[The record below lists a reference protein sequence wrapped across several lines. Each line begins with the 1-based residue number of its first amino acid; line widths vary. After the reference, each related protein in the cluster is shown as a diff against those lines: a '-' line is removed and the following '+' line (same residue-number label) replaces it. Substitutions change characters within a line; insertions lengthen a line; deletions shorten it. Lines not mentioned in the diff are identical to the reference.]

1 MIYKRG
7 AIYLANLNP
16 SRGTEPGKTRPCV
29 VIQNDLLSSTGHP
42 STTILPM
49 TTRLI
54 EGAEPLRF
62 NIKAR
67 DNLRLDSQVLI
78 DQARSIDNRR
88 FTGDALAK
96 LQDIEMVQLEE
107 SLKIVLGLSA

>member
-29 VIQNDLLSSTGHP
+29 AIQNDLLSSSGHP

-67 DNLRLDSQVLI
+67 DNLHLDSQVLV

-88 FTGDALAK
+88 FTGSELTVLSNAELAT
-96 LQDIEMVQLEE
+96 VEE
-107 SLKIVLGLSA
+107 YLKQCLGFDF

>member
-16 SRGTEPGKTRPCV
+16 SRGTEPGKTRPCL
-29 VIQNDLLSSTGHP
+29 VIQSDLLSSTGHP
-42 STTILPM
+42 STSILPI

-54 EGAEPLRF
+54 EGAAPLGF

-67 DNLRLDSQVLI
+67 DNLRMDSQVLV
-78 DQARSIDNRR
+78 DQARTIDNRR
-88 FTGDALAK
+88 FTGDILTM
-96 LQDIEMVQLEE
+96 LQDLEMVQLEE
-107 SLKIVLGLSA
+107 NLKVVLGLSS